1 MKFLE
6 GQIIPHL
13 SLRLIQAVVAGPFKA
28 RSSVYTIS
36 IFPPLH
42 QLQRHWKA
50 LPSCNNISRFRLLCF
65 STSDTAP
72 SVVNPHKA
80 FSAQNHFLYN
90 SRVELRLG
98 SHNHADVE
106 CEYSIPS
113 SLHNKVKL
121 NLACSC
127 LAFPF
132 IELPASKRA
141 KLNHD
146 LSLSHRKQLSFRRLA
161 FYFLVIYC

>member
-1 MKFLE
+1 MCLWGWYKQLLLVLSRPDHRSTQFLFS
-6 GQIIPHL
+6 HL
-13 SLRLIQAVVAGPFKA
+13 CI
-28 RSSVYTIS
+28 
-36 IFPPLH
+36 
-42 QLQRHWKA
+42 
-50 LPSCNNISRFRLLCF
+50 NFRGTGKLCLAATTSADSDLCF

-161 FYFLVIYC
+161 FYFLVIYR